1 MLGRKPSEGGRTA
14 IELQSSIVHLA
25 RFLGAQEDEVVQ
37 LLEEGRLGGA
47 LIVAITERGLP
58 ATPAVKNSVEKM
70 VRTIDPKVAL
80 ARSKANRSHML
91 AAEATATIMFTDIV
105 GSSAMAERLGDRA
118 AREVLRSHNDII
130 RSKTNAHGG
139 VEVKF
144 MGDGFMLTFPS
155 ARSGVACAVDVQRE
169 LDARNRE
176 SAEDRLAARIGLSV
190 GEPIREEEDLFG
202 QAVNH
207 AARVAD
213 QAAGG
218 QVLISEIVYA
228 LVGRAGQFRFREMGL
243 FELKGISGTH
253 SLYEVLWNGG

>member
-1 MLGRKPSEGGRTA
+1 M
-14 IELQSSIVHLA
+14 
-25 RFLGAQEDEVVQ
+25 VQ

-47 LIVAITERGLP
+47 LISAITERGLP
-58 ATPAVKNSVEKM
+58 ATPAVKNSVEKI

-80 ARSKANRSHML
+80 AQSRATRSNML

-118 AREVLRSHNDII
+118 ARELLRAHNDII
-130 RSKTNAHGG
+130 RGKTSAHGG

-155 ARSGVACAVDVQRE
+155 ARSGVACAMDVQRE
-169 LDARNRE
+169 LKGRSLE
-176 SAEDRLAARIGLSV
+176 SASDQLAVRIGLSV

-207 AARVAD
+207 AARIAD
-213 QAAGG
+213 QATGG

-228 LVGRAGQFRFREMGL
+228 LVGRGGEFRFRELGQ

-253 SLYEVLWNGG
+253 ALYEVLGSGE